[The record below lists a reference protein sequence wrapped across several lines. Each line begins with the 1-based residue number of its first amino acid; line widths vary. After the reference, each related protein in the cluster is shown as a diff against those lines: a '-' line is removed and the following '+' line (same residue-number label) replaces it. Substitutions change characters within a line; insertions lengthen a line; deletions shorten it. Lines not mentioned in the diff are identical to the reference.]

1 MHLEQQ
7 IAQLLIVGFA
17 GDSLAPDSQ
26 IALDLRELALGGVIL
41 FERLLAT
48 KSRDN
53 NILSAEQTKKL
64 CDDLQDCAG
73 RNLLIAVD
81 QEGGMVS
88 RFKAERDFPTTDSA
102 ARLGQGRDPA
112 ATLDSA
118 LRTASMLAS
127 MGINLNLAPVVDLNL
142 FADNPII
149 GKYERSF
156 SSDPIEVSR
165 HAGAWIDAH
174 RQCGILSCLK
184 HFPGH
189 GSSAADS
196 HLGFVD
202 ISETW
207 QPIELEP
214 YRELIAG
221 GRADTVMVG
230 HLFNSRLD
238 NQLPATLSRP
248 TIDDLLRRE
257 LGFTGPVITDDMQM
271 RAITDHYG
279 LAEATVMALTAGADI
294 IIIGNNLH
302 YDPLIVRKVVHHIAR
317 AVRDGNLA
325 EERLL
330 EAWQRVQGLKGIL
343 HRYSPCK
350 QTTHQPTQ

>member
-17 GDSLAPDSQ
+17 GNCLAPDSQ
-26 IALDLRELALGGVIL
+26 IALDLREMALGGVIL

-53 NILSAEQTKKL
+53 NILSAQQTKKL
-64 CDDLQDCAG
+64 CKDLQDCAG
-73 RNLLIAVD
+73 GNLLIAVD

-88 RFKAERDFPTTDSA
+88 RFKAERGFPTTESA
-102 ARLGQGRDPA
+102 AQLGQERDPA
-112 ATLDSA
+112 ATHDSA
-118 LRTASMLAS
+118 LKTANMLAN

-149 GKYERSF
+149 SRYERSF

-174 RQCGILSCLK
+174 RQHGILSCLK

-189 GSSAADS
+189 GSATADS

-214 YRELIAG
+214 YRELIAS

-230 HLFNSRLD
+230 HLFNSHFD

-248 TIDDLLRRE
+248 TIDGLLRQD
-257 LGFTGPVITDDMQM
+257 LGFSGPVITDDMQM

-302 YDPLIVRKVVHHIAR
+302 YDPLIVRNVVRHIAR
-317 AVRDGNLA
+317 AVRDGKLA
-325 EERLL
+325 EERIL
-330 EAWQRVQGLKGIL
+330 EAWQRVQELKGIL
-343 HRYSPCK
+343 HRCTPCK
-350 QTTHQPTQ
+350 RTTHQPTR